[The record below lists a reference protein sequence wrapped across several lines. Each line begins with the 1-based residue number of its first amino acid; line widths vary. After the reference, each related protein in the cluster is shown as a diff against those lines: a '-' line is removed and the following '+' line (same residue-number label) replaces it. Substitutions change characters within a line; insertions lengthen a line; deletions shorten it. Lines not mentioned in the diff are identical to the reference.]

1 MPIQPS
7 VISAEAIARRPIVG
21 VQQVAVG
28 GAIFAADSNGLAFE
42 INIAVASACI
52 YAIGCNYRIA
62 VIGIIYCHLNVVKIR
77 RTVVIDSNYSGL
89 AGNGSAE
96 GGQANKSKNQFTHLN
111 TLLKG
116 FSSGN
121 ILSQKWAKGK

>member
-1 MPIQPS
+1 LPIQPS

-28 GAIFAADSNGLAFE
+28 GAIFAADSNGLASE
-42 INIAVASACI
+42 INIPVPLPRISAVRNDHHI
-52 YAIGCNYRIA
+52 PVVRI
-62 VIGIIYCHLNVVKIR
+62 IDSRLDIVKIR

-96 GGQANKSKNQFTHLN
+96 GGQANKSKNQFTHLY

-121 ILSQKWAKGK
+121 ILPQK